1 MKCGWKEYRL
11 GEVCTKVTDG
21 THDTPKS
28 INLGLPLIKGKD
40 ISKGF
45 IDFENCEKISREDHN
60 KIISRSHPE
69 IGDVLFSNIGNS
81 IGDCVFIN
89 TEREFSI
96 KNVALFKPDET
107 LITPKFLF
115 YTVKGEKFYKEI
127 WNSLSGVAQPF
138 ASLKLLRNHKIL
150 IPSIPIQ
157 KKITSILSGYDD
169 LIENNLKRIKL
180 LEEKAQLTYEEW
192 FVHMKFP
199 GYESVEI
206 DKGTGLPEGWK
217 KVKLEDVLTLNYGKA
232 LKASNRIQGYYSVYG
247 SSGIVGSHNEFL
259 INGPGVIVGRKGNV
273 GSVFWADDSFYAI
286 DTVYYVTSELSL
298 YYCYFYLKGES
309 FVNND
314 AAVPGLSR
322 KAAYLKDAIKPP
334 LEVIK
339 KFELEIKK
347 YFDVVRNLKKQ
358 NQLLKEARDILL
370 PRLMTGMIDVE
381 KLDLE
386 QIKKQPLDIVA
397 EGKANYTIK

>member
-1 MKCGWKEYRL
+1 MTGSWKEYNM
-11 GEVCTKVTDG
+11 GELVSLRQGFAVNKKSNHHISETRTEFPLLKISDLLNGTETLFVKRSIPSQFLVEPHEIIYSRTGQVGYAFIGRKGVVYNNCFRVTPNEKIDSVFLYHLLNSEPVRELAKVLATGSAQPDLNHGAFKSIKVTIP
-21 THDTPKS
+21 PKS
-28 INLGLPLIKGKD
+28 TQQ
-40 ISKGF
+40 
-45 IDFENCEKISREDHN
+45 KI
-60 KIISRSHPE
+60 
-69 IGDVLFSNIGNS
+69 
-81 IGDCVFIN
+81 
-89 TEREFSI
+89 
-96 KNVALFKPDET
+96 A
-107 LITPKFLF
+107 
-115 YTVKGEKFYKEI
+115 
-127 WNSLSGVAQPF
+127 
-138 ASLKLLRNHKIL
+138 
-150 IPSIPIQ
+150 
-157 KKITSILSGYDD
+157 SILTAYDD

-192 FVHMKFP
+192 FVSMKFP
-199 GYESVEI
+199 GHESVEI
-206 DKGTGLPEGWK
+206 DKETGLPEGWK

-322 KAAYLKDAIKPP
+322 KAAYLKNAIKPSSI
-334 LEVIK
+334 VID
-339 KFELEIKK
+339 KFEIEIQKF
-347 YFDVVRNLKKQ
+347 FDLVRNLKKQ

-381 KLDLE
+381 NLDLQE
-386 QIKKQPLDIVA
+386 IK
-397 EGKANYTIK
+397 E